1 MFFFAAAQHS
11 ALTGGGGAALDW
23 GAMASNLLY
32 STAGNVIGAGLLA
45 GAAMTWTISAANNN

>member
-11 ALTGGGGAALDW
+11 ALTGGGAALDW
-23 GAMASNLLY
+23 GAMTSNLLY